1 MKTSKKM
8 LSLLLIAAMLVSVLC
23 MGVYAADAPV
33 IAGGVHAQFGDPDA
47 TPTAP
52 ESLMSLVQDT
62 SNSALYHAVYTGSD
76 SDSYY
81 PDILSL
87 CAYTSNNASDAV
99 RLVSASSNIV
109 FATYDANGEHTTSE
123 ITYATNQNLNEAG
136 QLVSSSIYT
145 VKLSG
150 AGSVTVYN
158 GNALAFTVRF
168 ETPKSNAVAGGTAP
182 KFVNG
187 YLPIGQY
194 ASGQAWGSIYSSLT
208 NVAGNDANTDRTVTT
223 DAPTKIT
230 SGYAAMGISLGSPG
244 GYVQFEFDGDGIA
257 NNAKNKYGIDFV
269 IYGNPFNGN
278 PEAGS
283 VKVSQDGTTWYELA
297 GSRYY
302 NSETKRNTTISYKMI
317 PSSTYGTNKKADI
330 YYAIGNVPTGTG
342 TTGWTLYKSNVVWWP
357 ESAAE
362 GYGRVSGVGETIDGT
377 KTVSDVTYEQLSE
390 TANGHNCWL
399 ISYDGVTLVKDSDDT
414 DDYLFGYADVRIVGN
429 AKDGTACNPYAS
441 VPTSGSN
448 SVPGGDGFDI
458 SWAVNSNGEPVNL
471 TSIKYVRVYT
481 SAALSA
487 SDLNIMPTPGIFGE
501 TSAEVCGMFVAQ
513 SETANVGT
521 TGFATVAYSA
531 GTSAL
536 EVKKPNV
543 LRMQTITIPSGTDS
557 MTLTVNSSADN
568 FFVGDAK
575 VVTNTTDTIA
585 TKTATKTVSR
595 ADGATQYVRVITQTG
610 NKEASINVIKVVF
623 Q

>member
-23 MGVYAADAPV
+23 MGVYAADVPV

-109 FATYDANGEHTTSE
+109 FATYDANGEHTASE

-208 NVAGNDANTDRTVTT
+208 NMAGNDANTDRTVTT

-230 SGYAAMGISLGSPG
+230 SGYAATGVSLGSPG

-399 ISYDGVTLVKDSDDT
+399 ISYDSVTLVKDSDAT

-487 SDLNIMPTPGIFGE
+487 SNLNIMPTPGIFGE
-501 TSAEVCGMFVAQ
+501 TSTEVCGMFVAQ
-513 SETANVGT
+513 PETAEVGT
-521 TGFATVAYSA
+521 TGYASITATTGGKSIK
-531 GTSAL
+531 TSS
-536 EVKKPNV
+536 KKQNV
-543 LRMQTITIPSGTDS
+543 LQLQTVIVPSGTDS
-557 MTLTVNSSADN
+557 VTLTLSSTADN
-568 FFVGDAK
+568 FFVADAK
-575 VVTNTTDTIA
+575 IESGSTV
-585 TKTATKTVSR
+585 KTVNR
-595 ADGATQYVRVITQTG
+595 ADGSTQYFRAITQTG
-610 NKEASINVIKVVF
+610 TKEASISVIKVVF
-623 Q
+623 K

>member
-23 MGVYAADAPV
+23 MGVYAADVPV

-109 FATYDANGEHTTSE
+109 FATYDANGEHTASE

-390 TANGHNCWL
+390 TANGYNCWL
-399 ISYDGVTLVKDSDDT
+399 ISYDNVTLVKDSNVT
-414 DDYLFGYADVRIVGN
+414 DDYLFGYADVRNVGSN
-429 AKDGTACNPYAS
+429 KDGTACNPYAS
-441 VPTSGSN
+441 VPTSGTA
-448 SVPGGDGFDI
+448 SVLGGDGFDI
-458 SWAVNSNGEPVNL
+458 SWAVNSNGEPVKL
-471 TSIKYVRVYT
+471 TSVKYVRVYT
-481 SAALSA
+481 SATLDEN
-487 SDLNIMPTPGIFGE
+487 DLTLMPTPGIFGE
-501 TSAEVCGMFVAQ
+501 TSAEVCGMFAAQ
-513 SETANVGT
+513 AETTSVGVTGLATITQT
-521 TGFATVAYSA
+521 TGTAESTVLQR
-531 GTSAL
+531 G
-536 EVKKPNV
+536 V
-543 LRMQTITIPSGTDS
+543 LSQQTITVPSSSNST
-557 MTLTVNSSADN
+557 TLTVTSSADTLMIKDAAATT
-568 FFVGDAK
+568 GDT
-575 VVTNTTDTIA
+575 VTVN
-585 TKTATKTVSR
+585 R
-595 ADGATQYVRVITQTG
+595 ADGSIQYFRVIAQSG
-610 NKEASINVIKVVF
+610 IKQASITVVKVIF
-623 Q
+623 E

>member
-357 ESAAE
+357 ESVAE

-390 TANGHNCWL
+390 TANGYNCWL
-399 ISYDGVTLVKDSDDT
+399 ISYDNVTLVKDSNVT
-414 DDYLFGYADVRIVGN
+414 DDYLFGYADVRNVGSN
-429 AKDGTACNPYAS
+429 KDGTACNPYAS
-441 VPTSGSN
+441 VPTSGTA
-448 SVPGGDGFDI
+448 SVLGGDGFDI
-458 SWAVNSNGEPVNL
+458 SWAVNSNGEPVKL
-471 TSIKYVRVYT
+471 TSVKYVRVYT
-481 SAALSA
+481 SATLDEN
-487 SDLNIMPTPGIFGE
+487 DLTLMPTPGIFGE
-501 TSAEVCGMFVAQ
+501 TSAEVCGMFAAQ
-513 SETANVGT
+513 AETTSVGVTGLATITQT
-521 TGFATVAYSA
+521 TGTAESTVLQR
-531 GTSAL
+531 G
-536 EVKKPNV
+536 V
-543 LRMQTITIPSGTDS
+543 LSQQTITVPSSSNST
-557 MTLTVNSSADN
+557 TLTVTSSADTLMIKDAAATT
-568 FFVGDAK
+568 GDT
-575 VVTNTTDTIA
+575 VTVN
-585 TKTATKTVSR
+585 R
-595 ADGATQYVRVITQTG
+595 ADGSIQYFRVIAQSG
-610 NKEASINVIKVVF
+610 IKQASITVVKVIF
-623 Q
+623 E

>member
-283 VKVSQDGTTWYELA
+283 VKVSQDGTIWYELA

-390 TANGHNCWL
+390 TANGYNCWL
-399 ISYDGVTLVKDSDDT
+399 ISYDNVTLVKDSNVT
-414 DDYLFGYADVRIVGN
+414 DDYLFGYADVRNVGSN
-429 AKDGTACNPYAS
+429 KDGTACNPYAS
-441 VPTSGSN
+441 VPTSGTA
-448 SVPGGDGFDI
+448 SVLGGDGFDI

-471 TSIKYVRVYT
+471 TSVKYVRVYT
-481 SAALSA
+481 SATL
-487 SDLNIMPTPGIFGE
+487 DENNLTLMPTPGIFGE

-536 EVKKPNV
+536 AVKKPNV

>member
-8 LSLLLIAAMLVSVLC
+8 LSLLLIAAMLASMLC
-23 MGVYAADAPV
+23 MSVFAADAPV
-33 IAGGVHAQFGDPDA
+33 IAGNIHAQFGDPDA

-81 PDILSL
+81 PDVLSL
-87 CAYTSNNASDAV
+87 CVYTTGDANDTV
-99 RLVSASSNIV
+99 TLGTESSNIA
-109 FATYDANGEHTTSE
+109 FATYDADGEHTTNV
-123 ITYATNQNLNEAG
+123 ITYATNQNLING
-136 QLVSSSIYT
+136 QLVSSSVYT

-150 AGSVTVYN
+150 AGYVDVRDGDSSVF
-158 GNALAFTVRF
+158 AIHF
-168 ETPKSNAVAGGTAP
+168 EAPKNNAVAGGTAP

-208 NVAGNDANTDRTVTT
+208 NMAGNDANTDRTVTT

-399 ISYDGVTLVKDSDDT
+399 ISYDGVTLVKDSDTT

-448 SVPGGDGFDI
+448 SIPGGDGFDI

-513 SETANVGT
+513 SETANVGM

-536 EVKKPNV
+536 AVKKPNV
-543 LRMQTITIPSGTDS
+543 LCMQTITIPSGTDS

>member
-1 MKTSKKM
+1 MKTSKKV

-33 IAGGVHAQFGDPDA
+33 IAGGVHAQFGDPDK
-47 TPTAP
+47 TPTVP
-52 ESLMSLVQDT
+52 ESLM
-62 SNSALYHAVYTGSD
+62 ALEAASDSSETNPIYNAVYTGSD
-76 SDSYY
+76 SALYY

-99 RLVSASSNIV
+99 RLVSASNNIV

-208 NVAGNDANTDRTVTT
+208 NMAGNDANTDRTVTT

-230 SGYAAMGISLGSPG
+230 SGYA
-244 GYVQFEFDGDGIA
+244 
-257 NNAKNKYGIDFV
+257 
-269 IYGNPFNGN
+269 
-278 PEAGS
+278 
-283 VKVSQDGTTWYELA
+283 
-297 GSRYY
+297 
-302 NSETKRNTTISYKMI
+302 
-317 PSSTYGTNKKADI
+317 
-330 YYAIGNVPTGTG
+330 
-342 TTGWTLYKSNVVWWP
+342 
-357 ESAAE
+357 
-362 GYGRVSGVGETIDGT
+362 
-377 KTVSDVTYEQLSE
+377 
-390 TANGHNCWL
+390 
-399 ISYDGVTLVKDSDDT
+399 
-414 DDYLFGYADVRIVGN
+414 DVRNVGSN
-429 AKDGTACNPYAS
+429 KDGTACNPYAS

-458 SWAVNSNGEPVNL
+458 SWAVDSYGNPHYLSTV
-471 TSIKYVRVYT
+471 KYVRVYT

-487 SDLNIMPTPGIFGE
+487 SNLNIMPTPGIFGE
-501 TSAEVCGMFVAQ
+501 TSTEVCGLFVANKAD
-513 SETANVGT
+513 SNVGVT
-521 TGFATVAYSA
+521 DAPVSISVGGGVLGNPTDIEG
-531 GTSAL
+531 
-536 EVKKPNV
+536 NV
-543 LRMQTITIPSGTDS
+543 FIYDLGGLISD
-557 MTLTVNSSADN
+557 
-568 FFVGDAK
+568 DAV
-575 VVTNTTDTIA
+575 VVTAGIDCNLFINDGRFVAAEDDTETFTGTYTVETDDQVI
-585 TKTATKTVSR
+585 
-595 ADGATQYVRVITQTG
+595 RVIVQTG
-610 NKEASINVIKVVF
+610 DKAPYIAIIK
-623 Q
+623 

>member
-8 LSLLLIAAMLVSVLC
+8 LSLLLIAAMLASMLC
-23 MGVYAADAPV
+23 MSVFAADAPV
-33 IAGGVHAQFGDPDA
+33 IAGNIHAQFGDPDA

-81 PDILSL
+81 PDVLSL
-87 CAYTSNNASDAV
+87 CVYTTGDANDTV
-99 RLVSASSNIV
+99 TLGTDSSNIA
-109 FATYDANGEHTTSE
+109 FATYDADGEHTTNV
-123 ITYATNQNLNEAG
+123 ITYATNQNLING
-136 QLVSSSIYT
+136 QLVSSSVYT

-150 AGSVTVYN
+150 AGYVDVRDGDSSVF
-158 GNALAFTVRF
+158 AIHF
-168 ETPKSNAVAGGTAP
+168 EAPKNNAVAGGTAP

-208 NVAGNDANTDRTVTT
+208 NMAGNDANTDRTVTT

-283 VKVSQDGTTWYELA
+283 VKVSQNGTTWYELA

-390 TANGHNCWL
+390 TANGYNCWL
-399 ISYDGVTLVKDSDDT
+399 ISYAGVTLVKDSDTT

-501 TSAEVCGMFVAQ
+501 TSTEVCGMFVAQ
-513 SETANVGT
+513 PETAEVGT
-521 TGFATVAYSA
+521 TGYASITATTGDKSIKAS
-531 GTSAL
+531 S
-536 EVKKPNV
+536 KKQNV
-543 LRMQTITIPSGTDS
+543 LQLQTVIVPSGTNS
-557 MTLTVNSSADN
+557 VTLTLSSTADN
-568 FFVGDAK
+568 FFVADAK
-575 VVTNTTDTIA
+575 IESGSTV
-585 TKTATKTVSR
+585 KTVNR
-595 ADGATQYVRVITQTG
+595 ADGSTQYFRAITQTG
-610 NKEASINVIKVVF
+610 TKEASISVIKVVF
-623 Q
+623 K

>member
-1 MKTSKKM
+1 M
-8 LSLLLIAAMLVSVLC
+8 
-23 MGVYAADAPV
+23 
-33 IAGGVHAQFGDPDA
+33 
-47 TPTAP
+47 
-52 ESLMSLVQDT
+52 
-62 SNSALYHAVYTGSD
+62 
-76 SDSYY
+76 
-81 PDILSL
+81 
-87 CAYTSNNASDAV
+87 
-99 RLVSASSNIV
+99 
-109 FATYDANGEHTTSE
+109 
-123 ITYATNQNLNEAG
+123 
-136 QLVSSSIYT
+136 
-145 VKLSG
+145 KLSG

-208 NVAGNDANTDRTVTT
+208 NMAGNDANTDRTVTT

-244 GYVQFEFDGDGIA
+244 GYVQFEFDGNGIA
-257 NNAKNKYGIDFV
+257 NDPYNKYGIDFV

-283 VKVSQDGTTWYELA
+283 VKVSQNGTTWYELA

-390 TANGHNCWL
+390 TANGYNCWL
-399 ISYDGVTLVKDSDDT
+399 ISYDNVTLVKDSDAT

-458 SWAVNSNGEPVNL
+458 SWAVDSYGNPHYLSTV
-471 TSIKYVRVYT
+471 KYVRVYT

-487 SDLNIMPTPGIFGE
+487 SNLNIMPTPGIFGE
-501 TSAEVCGMFVAQ
+501 TSTEVCGLFVANKAD
-513 SETANVGT
+513 SNVGVT
-521 TGFATVAYSA
+521 DAPVSISVGGGVLGNPTDIEG
-531 GTSAL
+531 
-536 EVKKPNV
+536 NV
-543 LRMQTITIPSGTDS
+543 FIYDLGGLISD
-557 MTLTVNSSADN
+557 
-568 FFVGDAK
+568 DAV
-575 VVTNTTDTIA
+575 VVTAGIDCNLFINDGRFVAAEDDTETFTGTYTVETDDQVI
-585 TKTATKTVSR
+585 
-595 ADGATQYVRVITQTG
+595 RVIVQTG
-610 NKEASINVIKVVF
+610 DKAPYIAIIK
-623 Q
+623 

>member
-1 MKTSKKM
+1 MKTSKKV

-330 YYAIGNVPTGTG
+330 YYAIGDVPTGTG

-390 TANGHNCWL
+390 TANGYNCWL
-399 ISYDGVTLVKDSDDT
+399 ISYAGVTLVKDSDTT

-448 SVPGGDGFDI
+448 SIPGGDGFDI

-501 TSAEVCGMFVAQ
+501 TSTEVCGMFVAQ
-513 SETANVGT
+513 PETAEVGT
-521 TGFATVAYSA
+521 TGYASITATTGDKSIK
-531 GTSAL
+531 TSR
-536 EVKKPNV
+536 KKQNV
-543 LRMQTITIPSGTDS
+543 LQLQTVIVPSGTDS
-557 MTLTVNSSADN
+557 VTLTLSSTADN
-568 FFVGDAK
+568 FFVADAK
-575 VVTNTTDTIA
+575 IESGSTV
-585 TKTATKTVSR
+585 KTVNR
-595 ADGATQYVRVITQTG
+595 ADGSTQYFRAITQTG
-610 NKEASINVIKVVF
+610 TKEASISVIKVVF
-623 Q
+623 K

>member
-1 MKTSKKM
+1 MKTSKKV

-302 NSETKRNTTISYKMI
+302 NSETKRNTTIFYKMI

-357 ESAAE
+357 ESAVE

-390 TANGHNCWL
+390 TANGYNCWL
-399 ISYDGVTLVKDSDDT
+399 ISYDNVTLVKDSDTT

-471 TSIKYVRVYT
+471 TSVKYVRVYT

-487 SDLNIMPTPGIFGE
+487 SDLDIMPTPGIFGE

-536 EVKKPNV
+536 AVKKPNV

-557 MTLTVNSSADN
+557 MTLTVTSSADN

-575 VVTNTTDTIA
+575 VVTGTT
-585 TKTATKTVSR
+585 TATKTVDR

>member
-1 MKTSKKM
+1 M

-23 MGVYAADAPV
+23 MGVYAADVPV

-109 FATYDANGEHTTSE
+109 FATYDANGEHTASE

-208 NVAGNDANTDRTVTT
+208 NMAGNDANTDRTVTT

-230 SGYAAMGISLGSPG
+230 SGYAATGVSLGSPG

-399 ISYDGVTLVKDSDDT
+399 ISYDSVTLVKDSDAT

-487 SDLNIMPTPGIFGE
+487 SNLNIMPTPGIFGE
-501 TSAEVCGMFVAQ
+501 TSTEVCGMFVAQ
-513 SETANVGT
+513 PETAEVGT
-521 TGFATVAYSA
+521 TGYASITATTGGKSIK
-531 GTSAL
+531 TSS
-536 EVKKPNV
+536 KKQNV
-543 LRMQTITIPSGTDS
+543 LQLQTVIVPSGTDS
-557 MTLTVNSSADN
+557 VTLTLSSTADN
-568 FFVGDAK
+568 FFVADAK
-575 VVTNTTDTIA
+575 IESGSTV
-585 TKTATKTVSR
+585 KTVNR
-595 ADGATQYVRVITQTG
+595 ADGSTQYFRAITQTG
-610 NKEASINVIKVVF
+610 TKEASISVIKVVF
-623 Q
+623 K

>member
-23 MGVYAADAPV
+23 MGVYAADVPV
-33 IAGGVHAQFGDPDA
+33 IAGGVHAQFGDPDE
-47 TPTAP
+47 TPTVP
-52 ESLMSLVQDT
+52 ESLM
-62 SNSALYHAVYTGSD
+62 ALEAASDSSETNPIYNAVYTGSD
-76 SDSYY
+76 SASYY

-109 FATYDANGEHTTSE
+109 FATYDANGEHTASE

-390 TANGHNCWL
+390 TANGYNCWL
-399 ISYDGVTLVKDSDDT
+399 ISYDSVTLVKDSNVT
-414 DDYLFGYADVRIVGN
+414 DDYLFGYADVRNVGSN
-429 AKDGTACNPYAS
+429 KDGTACNPYAS
-441 VPTSGSN
+441 VPTSGTA
-448 SVPGGDGFDI
+448 SVLGGDGFDI

-471 TSIKYVRVYT
+471 TSVKYVRVYT
-481 SAALSA
+481 SATLDENALT
-487 SDLNIMPTPGIFGE
+487 LMPTPGIFGE
-501 TSAEVCGMFVAQ
+501 TSAEVCGMFAAQ
-513 SETANVGT
+513 AETTSVGVTGLATITQT
-521 TGFATVAYSA
+521 TGTAESTVLQR
-531 GTSAL
+531 G
-536 EVKKPNV
+536 V
-543 LRMQTITIPSGTDS
+543 LSQQTITVPSSSNST
-557 MTLTVNSSADN
+557 TLTVTSSADTLMIKDAAATT
-568 FFVGDAK
+568 GDT
-575 VVTNTTDTIA
+575 VTVN
-585 TKTATKTVSR
+585 R
-595 ADGATQYVRVITQTG
+595 ADGSIQYFRVIAQSG
-610 NKEASINVIKVVF
+610 IKQASITVVKVVF
-623 Q
+623 E

>member
-8 LSLLLIAAMLVSVLC
+8 LSLLLIAAMLASMLC
-23 MGVYAADAPV
+23 MSVFAADAPV
-33 IAGGVHAQFGDPDA
+33 VAGNIHAQFGDPDA

-81 PDILSL
+81 PDVLSL
-87 CAYTSNNASDAV
+87 CVYTTGDANDTV
-99 RLVSASSNIV
+99 TLGTESSNIA
-109 FATYDANGEHTTSE
+109 FATYDADGEHTTNV
-123 ITYATNQNLNEAG
+123 ITYATNQNLING
-136 QLVSSSIYT
+136 QLVSSSVYT

-150 AGSVTVYN
+150 AGYVDVRDGDSSVF
-158 GNALAFTVRF
+158 AIHF
-168 ETPKSNAVAGGTAP
+168 EAPKNNAVAGGTAP

-208 NVAGNDANTDRTVTT
+208 NMAGNDANTDRTVTT

-230 SGYAAMGISLGSPG
+230 CGYAAMGISLGSPG

-390 TANGHNCWL
+390 TANGYNCWL
-399 ISYDGVTLVKDSDDT
+399 ISYAGVTLVKDSDTT

-501 TSAEVCGMFVAQ
+501 TSTEVCGMFVAQ
-513 SETANVGT
+513 PETAEVGT
-521 TGFATVAYSA
+521 TGYASITATTGDKSIKAS
-531 GTSAL
+531 S
-536 EVKKPNV
+536 KKQNV
-543 LRMQTITIPSGTDS
+543 LQLQTVIVPSGTDS
-557 MTLTVNSSADN
+557 VTLTLSSTADN
-568 FFVGDAK
+568 FFVADAK
-575 VVTNTTDTIA
+575 IESGSTV
-585 TKTATKTVSR
+585 KTVNR
-595 ADGATQYVRVITQTG
+595 ADGSTQYFRAITQTG
-610 NKEASINVIKVVF
+610 TKEASISVIKVVF
-623 Q
+623 K

>member
-23 MGVYAADAPV
+23 MGVYAADVPV

-62 SNSALYHAVYTGSD
+62 SNSALYHAVYSGSD
-76 SDSYY
+76 SASYY

-168 ETPKSNAVAGGTAP
+168 EAPKSNAVAGGTAP

-194 ASGQAWGSIYSSLT
+194 ATGSGWGSIYSSLA
-208 NVAGNDANTDRTVTT
+208 NVAGNTANTDRTVTT

-283 VKVSQDGTTWYELA
+283 VKVSQDGNTWYELA

-317 PSSTYGTNKKADI
+317 PSSTYA
-330 YYAIGNVPTGTG
+330 
-342 TTGWTLYKSNVVWWP
+342 
-357 ESAAE
+357 
-362 GYGRVSGVGETIDGT
+362 
-377 KTVSDVTYEQLSE
+377 
-390 TANGHNCWL
+390 L
-399 ISYDGVTLVKDSDDT
+399 IRK
-414 DDYLFGYADVRIVGN
+414 
-429 AKDGTACNPYAS
+429 
-441 VPTSGSN
+441 PTSITRLVTFPPAPARPAGH
-448 SVPGGDGFDI
+448 
-458 SWAVNSNGEPVNL
+458 L
-471 TSIKYVRVYT
+471 TS
-481 SAALSA
+481 
-487 SDLNIMPTPGIFGE
+487 PT
-501 TSAEVCGMFVAQ
+501 
-513 SETANVGT
+513 
-521 TGFATVAYSA
+521 
-531 GTSAL
+531 
-536 EVKKPNV
+536 
-543 LRMQTITIPSGTDS
+543 
-557 MTLTVNSSADN
+557 
-568 FFVGDAK
+568 
-575 VVTNTTDTIA
+575 
-585 TKTATKTVSR
+585 
-595 ADGATQYVRVITQTG
+595 
-610 NKEASINVIKVVF
+610 
-623 Q
+623 

>member
-23 MGVYAADAPV
+23 MGVYAADVPV
-33 IAGGVHAQFGDPDA
+33 IAGGVHAQFGDPDE
-47 TPTAP
+47 TPTVP
-52 ESLMSLVQDT
+52 ESLM
-62 SNSALYHAVYTGSD
+62 ALEAASDSSETNPIYNAVYTGSD
-76 SDSYY
+76 SALYY

-99 RLVSASSNIV
+99 RLVSASNNIV
-109 FATYDANGEHTTSE
+109 FATYDANGEHTASE
-123 ITYATNQNLNEAG
+123 ITYATNQNLNKAG

-194 ASGQAWGSIYSSLT
+194 ASGQAWGSIYSSFT
-208 NVAGNDANTDRTVTT
+208 NMAGNDANTDRTVTT

-230 SGYAAMGISLGSPG
+230 SGYAATGVSLGSPG
-244 GYVQFEFDGDGIA
+244 GYVQFEFDGNGIA
-257 NNAKNKYGIDFV
+257 NDPYNKYGIDFV

-390 TANGHNCWL
+390 TANGYNCWL
-399 ISYDGVTLVKDSDDT
+399 ISYDDVTLVKDSDTT

-458 SWAVNSNGEPVNL
+458 SWAVDSYGNPHYLSTV
-471 TSIKYVRVYT
+471 KYVRVYT
-481 SAALSA
+481 SAALST
-487 SDLNIMPTPGIFGE
+487 SNLDIMPTPGIFGE
-501 TSAEVCGMFVAQ
+501 TSTEVCGLFVANKAN
-513 SETANVGT
+513 SNVGVT
-521 TGFATVAYSA
+521 DAPVSISVGGRVLGNPTDIEG
-531 GTSAL
+531 
-536 EVKKPNV
+536 NV
-543 LRMQTITIPSGTDS
+543 FIYDLGGLM
-557 MTLTVNSSADN
+557 
-568 FFVGDAK
+568 GDDAV
-575 VVTNTTDTIA
+575 VVTAEIDCNLFINDGRFVAAEDDTVTFTGTYTVETDDQVI
-585 TKTATKTVSR
+585 
-595 ADGATQYVRVITQTG
+595 RVIVQTG
-610 NKEASINVIKVVF
+610 DKAPYIAIIK
-623 Q
+623 

>member
-8 LSLLLIAAMLVSVLC
+8 LSLLLIAAMLASMLC
-23 MGVYAADAPV
+23 MSVFAADAPV

-158 GNALAFTVRF
+158 GNVLAFTVRF

-208 NVAGNDANTDRTVTT
+208 NMAGNDANTDRTVTT

-244 GYVQFEFDGDGIA
+244 GYVQFEFDGNGIA
-257 NNAKNKYGIDFV
+257 NNPYNKYGIDFV

-283 VKVSQDGTTWYELA
+283 VKVSQNGTTWYELA

-390 TANGHNCWL
+390 TANGYNCWL
-399 ISYDGVTLVKDSDDT
+399 ISYDDVTLVKDSDTT

-429 AKDGTACNPYAS
+429 AKDGTACNPYET
-441 VPTSGSN
+441 VPSSGSN
-448 SVPGGDGFDI
+448 SIPGGDGFDI
-458 SWAVNSNGEPVNL
+458 SWAVDSYGNPHYLSTV
-471 TSIKYVRVYT
+471 KYVRVYT
-481 SAALSA
+481 SAALST
-487 SDLNIMPTPGIFGE
+487 SNLDIMPTPGIFGE
-501 TSAEVCGMFVAQ
+501 TSTEVCGVFAAKETGSGDGSAASITINSDDLADVADDAEDIGNMGTVNVSNMEEDSATITVSGADYIFINGESTSSKTIDLSDGAIHYVQIIAQ
-513 SETANVGT
+513 SGTASP
-521 TGFATVAYSA
+521 Y
-531 GTSAL
+531 
-536 EVKKPNV
+536 
-543 LRMQTITIPSGTDS
+543 IT
-557 MTLTVNSSADN
+557 LL
-568 FFVGDAK
+568 K
-575 VVTNTTDTIA
+575 LQ
-585 TKTATKTVSR
+585 K
-595 ADGATQYVRVITQTG
+595 
-610 NKEASINVIKVVF
+610 
-623 Q
+623 

>member
-1 MKTSKKM
+1 MKTSKRM
-8 LSLLLIAAMLVSVLC
+8 LSLLLIAAMLASMLC
-23 MGVYAADAPV
+23 MSVFAADAPV
-33 IAGGVHAQFGDPDA
+33 IAGNIHAQFGDPDA

-81 PDILSL
+81 PDVLSL
-87 CAYTSNNASDAV
+87 CVYTTGDANDTV
-99 RLVSASSNIV
+99 TLGTESSNIA
-109 FATYDANGEHTTSE
+109 FATYDADGEHTTNV
-123 ITYATNQNLNEAG
+123 ITYATNQNLING
-136 QLVSSSIYT
+136 QLVSSSVYT

-150 AGSVTVYN
+150 AGYVDVRDGDSSVF
-158 GNALAFTVRF
+158 AIHF
-168 ETPKSNAVAGGTAP
+168 EAPKSNAVAGGTAP

-208 NVAGNDANTDRTVTT
+208 NMAGNDANTDRTVTT

-357 ESAAE
+357 ESAVE

-390 TANGHNCWL
+390 TANGYNCWL
-399 ISYDGVTLVKDSDDT
+399 ISYAGVTLVKDSDTT
-414 DDYLFGYADVRIVGN
+414 DDYLFGYADVRIIGN

-501 TSAEVCGMFVAQ
+501 TSTEVCGMFVAQ
-513 SETANVGT
+513 PETAEVGT
-521 TGFATVAYSA
+521 TGYASITATTGDKSIKAS
-531 GTSAL
+531 S
-536 EVKKPNV
+536 KKLNV
-543 LRMQTITIPSGTDS
+543 LQLQTVIVPSGTDS
-557 MTLTVNSSADN
+557 VTLTLSSTADN
-568 FFVGDAK
+568 FFVADAK
-575 VVTNTTDTIA
+575 IESGSTV
-585 TKTATKTVSR
+585 KTVNR
-595 ADGATQYVRVITQTG
+595 ADGSTQYFRAITQTG
-610 NKEASINVIKVVF
+610 TKEASISVIKVVF
-623 Q
+623 K

>member
-23 MGVYAADAPV
+23 MGVYAADVPV

-208 NVAGNDANTDRTVTT
+208 NMAGNDANTDRTVTT

-230 SGYAAMGISLGSPG
+230 SGYAATGVSLGSPG

-399 ISYDGVTLVKDSDDT
+399 ISYDSVTLVKDSDAT

-487 SDLNIMPTPGIFGE
+487 SNLNIMPTPGIFGE
-501 TSAEVCGMFVAQ
+501 TSTEVCGMFVAQ
-513 SETANVGT
+513 PETAEVGT
-521 TGFATVAYSA
+521 TGYASITATTGGKSIK
-531 GTSAL
+531 TSS
-536 EVKKPNV
+536 KKQNV
-543 LRMQTITIPSGTDS
+543 LQLQTVIVPSGTDS
-557 MTLTVNSSADN
+557 VTLTLSSTADN
-568 FFVGDAK
+568 FFVADAK
-575 VVTNTTDTIA
+575 IESGSTV
-585 TKTATKTVSR
+585 KTVNR
-595 ADGATQYVRVITQTG
+595 ADGSTQYFRAITQTG
-610 NKEASINVIKVVF
+610 TKEASISVIKVVF
-623 Q
+623 K

>member
-8 LSLLLIAAMLVSVLC
+8 LSLLLIAAMLASMLC
-23 MGVYAADAPV
+23 MSVFAADAPV
-33 IAGGVHAQFGDPDA
+33 VAGNIHAQFGDPDA

-81 PDILSL
+81 PDVLSL
-87 CAYTSNNASDAV
+87 CVYTTGDANDTV
-99 RLVSASSNIV
+99 TLGTESSNIA
-109 FATYDANGEHTTSE
+109 FATYDADGEHTTNV
-123 ITYATNQNLNEAG
+123 ITYATNQNLING
-136 QLVSSSIYT
+136 QLVSSSVYT

-150 AGSVTVYN
+150 AGYVDVRDGDSSVF
-158 GNALAFTVRF
+158 AIHF
-168 ETPKSNAVAGGTAP
+168 EAPKNNAVAGGTAP

-208 NVAGNDANTDRTVTT
+208 NMAGNDANTDRTVTT

-283 VKVSQDGTTWYELA
+283 VKVSQNGTTWYELA

-390 TANGHNCWL
+390 TANGYNCWL
-399 ISYDGVTLVKDSDDT
+399 ISYAGVTLVKDSDTT

-501 TSAEVCGMFVAQ
+501 TSTEVCGMFVAQ
-513 SETANVGT
+513 PETAEVGT
-521 TGFATVAYSA
+521 TGYASITATTGDKSIKAS
-531 GTSAL
+531 S
-536 EVKKPNV
+536 KKQNV
-543 LRMQTITIPSGTDS
+543 LQLQTVIVPSGTNS
-557 MTLTVNSSADN
+557 VTLTLSSTADN
-568 FFVGDAK
+568 FFVADAK
-575 VVTNTTDTIA
+575 IESGSTV
-585 TKTATKTVSR
+585 KTVNR
-595 ADGATQYVRVITQTG
+595 ADGSTQYFRAITQTG
-610 NKEASINVIKVVF
+610 TKEASISVIKVVF
-623 Q
+623 K

>member
-8 LSLLLIAAMLVSVLC
+8 LSLLLIAAMLASMLC
-23 MGVYAADAPV
+23 MSVFAADAPV
-33 IAGGVHAQFGDPDA
+33 IAGNIHAQFGDPDA

-81 PDILSL
+81 PDVLSL
-87 CAYTSNNASDAV
+87 CVYTTGDANDTV
-99 RLVSASSNIV
+99 TLGTESSNIA
-109 FATYDANGEHTTSE
+109 FATYDADGEHTTNV
-123 ITYATNQNLNEAG
+123 ITYATNQNLING
-136 QLVSSSIYT
+136 QLVSSSVYT

-150 AGSVTVYN
+150 AGYVDVRDGDSSVF
-158 GNALAFTVRF
+158 AIHF
-168 ETPKSNAVAGGTAP
+168 EAPKNNAVAGGTAP

-208 NVAGNDANTDRTVTT
+208 NMAGNDANTDRTVTT

-244 GYVQFEFDGDGIA
+244 GYVQFEFDGNGIA
-257 NNAKNKYGIDFV
+257 NDPYNKYGIDFV

-390 TANGHNCWL
+390 TANGYNCWL
-399 ISYDGVTLVKDSDDT
+399 ISYAGVTLVKDSDTT

-501 TSAEVCGMFVAQ
+501 TSTEVCGMFVAQ
-513 SETANVGT
+513 PETAEVGT
-521 TGFATVAYSA
+521 TGYASITATTGDKSIKAS
-531 GTSAL
+531 S
-536 EVKKPNV
+536 KKQNV
-543 LRMQTITIPSGTDS
+543 LQLQTVIVPSGTNS
-557 MTLTVNSSADN
+557 VTLTLSSTADN
-568 FFVGDAK
+568 FFVADAK
-575 VVTNTTDTIA
+575 IESGSTV
-585 TKTATKTVSR
+585 KTVNR
-595 ADGATQYVRVITQTG
+595 ADGSTQYFRAITQTG
-610 NKEASINVIKVVF
+610 TKEASISVIKVVF
-623 Q
+623 K

>member
-8 LSLLLIAAMLVSVLC
+8 LSLLLIAAMLASMLC
-23 MGVYAADAPV
+23 MSVFAADAPV
-33 IAGGVHAQFGDPDA
+33 IAGNIHAQFGDPDA

-81 PDILSL
+81 PDVLSL
-87 CAYTSNNASDAV
+87 CVYTTGDANDTV
-99 RLVSASSNIV
+99 TLGTNSSNIA
-109 FATYDANGEHTTSE
+109 FATYDADGEHTTNV
-123 ITYATNQNLNEAG
+123 ITYATNQNLING
-136 QLVSSSIYT
+136 QLVSSSVYT

-150 AGSVTVYN
+150 AGYVDVRDGDSSVF
-158 GNALAFTVRF
+158 AIHF
-168 ETPKSNAVAGGTAP
+168 EAPKNNAVAGGTAP

-208 NVAGNDANTDRTVTT
+208 NMAGNDANTDRTVTT

-283 VKVSQDGTTWYELA
+283 VKVSQNGTTWYELA

-390 TANGHNCWL
+390 TANGYNCWL
-399 ISYDGVTLVKDSDDT
+399 ISYDNVTLVKDSDTT

-501 TSAEVCGMFVAQ
+501 TSAEVCGMFAAQ
-513 SETANVGT
+513 AETSSVGVTGLATITQT
-521 TGFATVAYSA
+521 TGTAESTVLQR
-531 GTSAL
+531 G
-536 EVKKPNV
+536 V
-543 LRMQTITIPSGTDS
+543 LSQQTITVPSSSNST
-557 MTLTVNSSADN
+557 TLTVTSSADTLMIKDAAATT
-568 FFVGDAK
+568 GDT
-575 VVTNTTDTIA
+575 VTVN
-585 TKTATKTVSR
+585 R
-595 ADGATQYVRVITQTG
+595 ADGSIQFFRVIAQSGIKQAGITVV
-610 NKEASINVIKVVF
+610 KVIF
-623 Q
+623 E

>member
-8 LSLLLIAAMLVSVLC
+8 LSLLLIAAMLASMLC
-23 MGVYAADAPV
+23 MSVFAADAPV
-33 IAGGVHAQFGDPDA
+33 IAGNIHAQFGDPDA

-81 PDILSL
+81 PDVLSL
-87 CAYTSNNASDAV
+87 CVYTTGDANDTV
-99 RLVSASSNIV
+99 TLGTNSSNIA
-109 FATYDANGEHTTSE
+109 FATYDADGEHTTNV
-123 ITYATNQNLNEAG
+123 ITYATNQNLING
-136 QLVSSSIYT
+136 QLVSSSVYT

-150 AGSVTVYN
+150 AGYVDVRDGDSSVF
-158 GNALAFTVRF
+158 AIHF
-168 ETPKSNAVAGGTAP
+168 EAPKNNAVAGGTAP

-208 NVAGNDANTDRTVTT
+208 NMAGNDANTDRTVTT

-230 SGYAAMGISLGSPG
+230 SGYAATGVSLGSPG

-399 ISYDGVTLVKDSDDT
+399 ISYDNVTLVKDSNVT
-414 DDYLFGYADVRIVGN
+414 DDYLFGYADVRNVGSN
-429 AKDGTACNPYAS
+429 KDGTACNPYAS
-441 VPTSGSN
+441 VPTSGTA
-448 SVPGGDGFDI
+448 SVLGGDGFDI

-471 TSIKYVRVYT
+471 TSVKYVRVYT
-481 SAALSA
+481 SATLDEN
-487 SDLNIMPTPGIFGE
+487 DLTLMPTPGIFGE
-501 TSAEVCGMFVAQ
+501 TSTEVCGMFVAQ
-513 SETANVGT
+513 PETAEVGT
-521 TGFATVAYSA
+521 TGYASITATTGDNSIK
-531 GTSAL
+531 TSN
-536 EVKKPNV
+536 KKQNV
-543 LRMQTITIPSGTDS
+543 LQLQTVIVPSGTDS
-557 MTLTVNSSADN
+557 VTLTLSSTADN
-568 FFVGDAK
+568 FFVADAK
-575 VVTNTTDTIA
+575 IESGS
-585 TKTATKTVSR
+585 TAKTVNR
-595 ADGATQYVRVITQTG
+595 ADGSTQYFRAITQTG
-610 NKEASINVIKVVF
+610 TKEASISVIKVVF
-623 Q
+623 R

>member
-23 MGVYAADAPV
+23 MGVYAADVPV

-62 SNSALYHAVYTGSD
+62 SNSALYHAVYSGSD
-76 SDSYY
+76 SASYY

-168 ETPKSNAVAGGTAP
+168 EAPKSNAVAGGTAP

-194 ASGQAWGSIYSSLT
+194 ATGSGWGSIYSSLA
-208 NVAGNDANTDRTVTT
+208 NVAGNTANTDRTVTT

-283 VKVSQDGTTWYELA
+283 VKVSQDGNTWYELA

-317 PSSTYGTNKKADI
+317 PSSTYGTDKKANI
-330 YYAIGNVPTGTG
+330 YYAIGDVPTGTG
-342 TTGWTLYKSNVVWWP
+342 TTGWTPYKSNVVWWP

-390 TANGHNCWL
+390 TANGYNCWL
-399 ISYDGVTLVKDSDDT
+399 ISYDNVTLVKDSDTT

-448 SVPGGDGFDI
+448 SIPGGDGFDI
-458 SWAVNSNGEPVNL
+458 SWAVDSNGEPVNL
-471 TSIKYVRVYT
+471 TSVKYVRVYT
-481 SAALSA
+481 SAALNPSNL
-487 SDLNIMPTPGIFGE
+487 DIMPTPGIFGE
-501 TSAEVCGMFVAQ
+501 TSTEVCGMFVAQ
-513 SETANVGT
+513 PETAEVGT
-521 TGFATVAYSA
+521 TGYASLVATTGNKS
-531 GTSAL
+531 
-536 EVKKPNV
+536 VKSLSKKINV
-543 LRMQTITIPSGTDS
+543 LQLQTVTVPSGTDS
-557 MTLTVNSSADN
+557 VTLTLSSTADN
-568 FFVGDAK
+568 FFVADAK
-575 VVTNTTDTIA
+575 IENGS
-585 TKTATKTVSR
+585 TAKTVNR
-595 ADGATQYVRVITQTG
+595 ADGSTQYFRAITQTG
-610 NKEASINVIKVVF
+610 TKEASISVIKVVF
-623 Q
+623 K

>member
-8 LSLLLIAAMLVSVLC
+8 LSLLLIAAMLASMLC
-23 MGVYAADAPV
+23 MSVFAADAPV
-33 IAGGVHAQFGDPDA
+33 VAGNIHAQFGDPDA

-81 PDILSL
+81 PDVLSL
-87 CAYTSNNASDAV
+87 CVYTTGDANDTV
-99 RLVSASSNIV
+99 TLGTESSNIA
-109 FATYDANGEHTTSE
+109 FATYDADGEHTTNV
-123 ITYATNQNLNEAG
+123 ITYATNQNLING
-136 QLVSSSIYT
+136 QLVSSSVYT

-150 AGSVTVYN
+150 AGYVDVRDGDSSVF
-158 GNALAFTVRF
+158 AIHF
-168 ETPKSNAVAGGTAP
+168 EAPKNNAVAGGTAP

-208 NVAGNDANTDRTVTT
+208 NMAGNDANTDRTVTT

-390 TANGHNCWL
+390 TANGYNCWL
-399 ISYDGVTLVKDSDDT
+399 ISYAGVTLVKDSDTT

-501 TSAEVCGMFVAQ
+501 TSTEVCGMFVAQ
-513 SETANVGT
+513 PETAEVGT
-521 TGFATVAYSA
+521 TGYASITATTGDKSIKAS
-531 GTSAL
+531 S
-536 EVKKPNV
+536 KKQNV
-543 LRMQTITIPSGTDS
+543 LQLQTVIVPSGTDS
-557 MTLTVNSSADN
+557 VTLTLSSTADN
-568 FFVGDAK
+568 FFVADAK
-575 VVTNTTDTIA
+575 IESGSTV
-585 TKTATKTVSR
+585 KTVNR
-595 ADGATQYVRVITQTG
+595 ADGSTQYFRAITQTG
-610 NKEASINVIKVVF
+610 TKEASISVIKVVF
-623 Q
+623 K

>member
-8 LSLLLIAAMLVSVLC
+8 LSLLLIAAMLASMLC
-23 MGVYAADAPV
+23 MSVFAADAPV
-33 IAGGVHAQFGDPDA
+33 IAGNIHAQFGDPDA

-81 PDILSL
+81 PDVLSL
-87 CAYTSNNASDAV
+87 CVYTTGDANDTV
-99 RLVSASSNIV
+99 TLGTESSNIA
-109 FATYDANGEHTTSE
+109 FATYDADGEHTTNV
-123 ITYATNQNLNEAG
+123 ITYATNQNLING
-136 QLVSSSIYT
+136 QLVSSSVYT

-150 AGSVTVYN
+150 AGYVDVRDGDSSVF
-158 GNALAFTVRF
+158 AIHF
-168 ETPKSNAVAGGTAP
+168 EAPKNNAVAGGTAP

-194 ASGQAWGSIYSSLT
+194 ASGQAWGSIYSSFT
-208 NVAGNDANTDRTVTT
+208 NMAGNDANTDRTVTT

-230 SGYAAMGISLGSPG
+230 SGYAATGVSLGSPG
-244 GYVQFEFDGDGIA
+244 GYVQFEFDGNGIA

-390 TANGHNCWL
+390 TANGYNCWL
-399 ISYDGVTLVKDSDDT
+399 ISYDNVTLVKDSDTT

-448 SVPGGDGFDI
+448 SIPGGDGFDI
-458 SWAVNSNGEPVNL
+458 SWAVNSDGEPVYLN
-471 TSIKYVRVYT
+471 KVKFVRVYT
-481 SAALSA
+481 SAAL
-487 SDLNIMPTPGIFGE
+487 DKTNLTIMPTPGIFGE
-501 TSAEVCGMFVAQ
+501 TSAEVCGMFAAQ
-513 SETANVGT
+513 AETTSVGVTGLATITQT
-521 TGFATVAYSA
+521 TGTAESTVLQR
-531 GTSAL
+531 G
-536 EVKKPNV
+536 V
-543 LRMQTITIPSGTDS
+543 LSQQTITVPSSSNST
-557 MTLTVNSSADN
+557 TLTVTSSADTLMIKDAASTT
-568 FFVGDAK
+568 GDT
-575 VVTNTTDTIA
+575 VTVN
-585 TKTATKTVSR
+585 R
-595 ADGATQYVRVITQTG
+595 ADGSIQYFRVIAQSG
-610 NKEASINVIKVVF
+610 IKQASITVVKVVF
-623 Q
+623 E

>member
-23 MGVYAADAPV
+23 MGVYAADVPV

-62 SNSALYHAVYTGSD
+62 SNSALYHAVYSGSD
-76 SDSYY
+76 SASYY

-109 FATYDANGEHTTSE
+109 FATYDANGEHTASE

-150 AGSVTVYN
+150 AGSITVYN

-168 ETPKSNAVAGGTAP
+168 EAPKSNAVAGGTAP

-208 NVAGNDANTDRTVTT
+208 NMAGNDANTDRTVTT

-230 SGYAAMGISLGSPG
+230 SGYAATGVSLGSPG
-244 GYVQFEFDGDGIA
+244 GYVQFEFDGNGIA
-257 NNAKNKYGIDFV
+257 NDPYNKYGIDFV
-269 IYGNPFNGN
+269 IYGNPFNRN

-317 PSSTYGTNKKADI
+317 PSSTYGADKKADI

-357 ESAAE
+357 EFEAE
-362 GYGRVSGVGETIDGT
+362 GYERVSGVLKPIDGN
-377 KTVSDVTYEQLSE
+377 KTVNDVTYEELSE
-390 TANGHNCWL
+390 TANGYNCWL
-399 ISYDGVTLVKDSDDT
+399 ISYDDVTLVKDSDAT

-458 SWAVNSNGEPVNL
+458 SWAVDSYGNPHYLSTV
-471 TSIKYVRVYT
+471 KYVRVYT
-481 SAALSA
+481 SAALST
-487 SDLNIMPTPGIFGE
+487 SNLDIMPTPGIFGE
-501 TSAEVCGMFVAQ
+501 TSTEVCGVFAAKETGSGDGSAASITINSDDLADVADDAEDIGNMGTVNVSNMGEDSATITVSGADYIFINGESTSSKTIDLSDGAIHYVQIIAQ
-513 SETANVGT
+513 SGTASP
-521 TGFATVAYSA
+521 Y
-531 GTSAL
+531 
-536 EVKKPNV
+536 
-543 LRMQTITIPSGTDS
+543 IT
-557 MTLTVNSSADN
+557 LL
-568 FFVGDAK
+568 K
-575 VVTNTTDTIA
+575 LQ
-585 TKTATKTVSR
+585 K
-595 ADGATQYVRVITQTG
+595 
-610 NKEASINVIKVVF
+610 
-623 Q
+623 

>member
-23 MGVYAADAPV
+23 MGVYAADVPV

-208 NVAGNDANTDRTVTT
+208 NMAGNDANTNRTVTT

-230 SGYAAMGISLGSPG
+230 SGYAATGVSLGSPG

-399 ISYDGVTLVKDSDDT
+399 ISYDSVTLVKDSDAT

-487 SDLNIMPTPGIFGE
+487 SNLNIMPTPGIFGE
-501 TSAEVCGMFVAQ
+501 TSTEVCGMFVAQ
-513 SETANVGT
+513 PETAEVGT
-521 TGFATVAYSA
+521 TGYASITATTGGKSIK
-531 GTSAL
+531 TSS
-536 EVKKPNV
+536 KKQNV
-543 LRMQTITIPSGTDS
+543 LQLQTVIVPSGTDS
-557 MTLTVNSSADN
+557 VTLTLSSTADN
-568 FFVGDAK
+568 FFVADAK
-575 VVTNTTDTIA
+575 IESGSTV
-585 TKTATKTVSR
+585 KTVNR
-595 ADGATQYVRVITQTG
+595 ADGSTQYFRAITQTG
-610 NKEASINVIKVVF
+610 TKEASISVIKVVF
-623 Q
+623 K

>member
-8 LSLLLIAAMLVSVLC
+8 LSLLLIAAMLASMLC
-23 MGVYAADAPV
+23 MSVFAADAPV
-33 IAGGVHAQFGDPDA
+33 IAGNIHAQFGDPDA

-81 PDILSL
+81 PDVLSL
-87 CAYTSNNASDAV
+87 CVYTTGDANDTV
-99 RLVSASSNIV
+99 TLGTESSNIA
-109 FATYDANGEHTTSE
+109 FATYDADGEHTTNV
-123 ITYATNQNLNEAG
+123 ITYATNQNLING
-136 QLVSSSIYT
+136 QLVSSSVYT

-150 AGSVTVYN
+150 AGYVDVRDGDSSVF
-158 GNALAFTVRF
+158 AIHF
-168 ETPKSNAVAGGTAP
+168 EAPKNNAVAGGTAP

-208 NVAGNDANTDRTVTT
+208 NMAGNDANTDRTVTT

-399 ISYDGVTLVKDSDDT
+399 ISYDDVTLVKDSDTT

-487 SDLNIMPTPGIFGE
+487 SNLNIMPTPGIFGE
-501 TSAEVCGMFVAQ
+501 TSTEVCGMFVAQ
-513 SETANVGT
+513 PETAEVGT
-521 TGFATVAYSA
+521 TGYASITATTGDKSIKAS
-531 GTSAL
+531 S
-536 EVKKPNV
+536 KKQNV
-543 LRMQTITIPSGTDS
+543 LQLQTVIVPSGTDS
-557 MTLTVNSSADN
+557 VTLTLSSTADN
-568 FFVGDAK
+568 FFVADAK
-575 VVTNTTDTIA
+575 IESGSTV
-585 TKTATKTVSR
+585 KTVNR
-595 ADGATQYVRVITQTG
+595 ADGSTQYFRAITQTG
-610 NKEASINVIKVVF
+610 TKEASISVIKVVF
-623 Q
+623 K